1 MSTTSS
7 KKSLNERVLFR
18 LQSLV
23 LRSRIRWKWIHDKRQ
38 LPLKDDSWELYEIIH
53 QLCLRELG
61 KFPNLVDCQDYN
73 DRIQWLKLFDQ
84 QVDIV
89 RCSDKLGVR
98 DYVEERLGD
107 GFTPKLYQTAVD
119 FDGIDFS
126 SLPNSFVIKT
136 NHDSGSVILVR
147 DRSQLDMA
155 TVRRTISESLKITYG
170 WPNGEWAYSFV
181 PPRVLVEEFI
191 QPQRSKAP
199 PDFKFHC
206 VNGEVRWLQYIYDR
220 GHGTKEV
227 ITDRKG
233 VPMGL
238 HLYENMEHVTTFDA
252 PPQLEEMA
260 VLAERLARGWKY
272 IRVDLFLDGDQILV
286 GELTFFPGMG
296 CYKGAGMPELG
307 RLLDFDRSTYQSPV
321 IPRLKRLT
329 MRNESQFGPPSPAR
343 DTVTAIFG
351 AESPSV

>member
-7 KKSLNERVLFR
+7 KKMLHERALFR
-18 LQSLV
+18 LKSLV
-23 LRSRIRWKWIHDKRQ
+23 LLSRIRWKWIHDRRH
-38 LPLKDDSWELYEIIH
+38 LPLDENSWELYEIIH
-53 QLCLRELG
+53 HLCLRELG

-126 SLPNSFVIKT
+126 TLPNSFVIKT

-147 DRSQLDMA
+147 DRSQLDMTDA
-155 TVRRTISESLKITYG
+155 RKTISESLKITYG

-260 VLAERLARGWKY
+260 AVAERLARGWKY

-286 GELTFFPGMG
+286 GELTFYPGMG
-296 CYKGAGMPELG
+296 CYKGSGMTELG

-329 MRNESQFGPPSPAR
+329 MRDESPIGPPPPAR
-343 DTVTAIFG
+343 DTVTALFG
-351 AESPSV
+351 TESPSV